1 MSQTERVPLPEVR
14 DLIVVGEPLPFRVL
28 DASGRLLLS
37 TGQMVGSER
46 QFETLVD
53 RGAWVERPL
62 VEEVRRARAAGGA
75 GGAPAVTVQR
85 IATLFDLWERAI
97 WDLDDIYR
105 RLARARAE
113 AHEVVTLATQL
124 RALIER
130 DSDVALFHCVRQD
143 DHRFALY
150 AINHGLHC
158 AVVGQ
163 LLARHLGWDE
173 AAQLNLVCAALTMNV
188 SMAELQAQMAEQ
200 GEPPTTRQAEQI
212 RQHPL
217 ASVKLLQAAGVS
229 DTTWLATVAEH
240 HERDDGGGYPS
251 GTHAPSEAARVLH
264 AVDVF
269 MAKISPR
276 AKRPAMTPQNAARQ
290 LFQQPGGQ
298 ALGTALI
305 RAIGVHPPG
314 TLVQLKSGE
323 TGVVARRPPGSA
335 APIVATLTNA
345 RGQPVTATHQ
355 RDAAT
360 AEHAITAPL
369 AEPGDLPRILPER
382 VYGMI
387 LA

>member
-28 DASGRLLLS
+28 DAAGRLLLS
-37 TGQMVGSER
+37 TGQVVGSER

-62 VEEVRRARAAGGA
+62 VEEVRRARAGNAGG
-75 GGAPAVTVQR
+75 GPAVKVQR

-97 WDLDDIYR
+97 WELDDIYR
-105 RLARARAE
+105 RLARARAQ
-113 AHEVVTLATQL
+113 AQEVQALAAQL
-124 RALIER
+124 RALVER

-143 DHRFALY
+143 DRRFALY

-158 AVVGQ
+158 AVVGL
-163 LLARHLGWDE
+163 LLARHLGWDD
-173 AAQLNLVCAALTMNV
+173 AAQTSLVCAALTMNV

-200 GEPPTTRQAEQI
+200 GEPPTSRQTEQI
-212 RQHPL
+212 RQHPMG
-217 ASVKLLQAAGVS
+217 SVKLLQAAGVS
-229 DTTWLATVAEH
+229 DAAWLTTVAEH
-240 HERDDGGGYPS
+240 HERDDGSGYPS
-251 GTHAPSEAARVLH
+251 GSTTASEPARVLH

-276 AKRPAMTPQNAARQ
+276 AKRAPMTPQNAARQ

-323 TGVVARRPPGSA
+323 VGVVARRPPGSA
-335 APIVATLTNA
+335 APVVATLTNA
-345 RGQPVTATHQ
+345 RGQPITATHQ
-355 RDAAT
+355 RDTTLADF
-360 AEHAITAPL
+360 AIAAPL
-369 AEPGDLPRILPER
+369 AEAGDLPRILPER